1 MLFKIFFWVSNIC
14 FLLIAYLGVLPF
26 IGGSFFSDLL
36 AGELPFD
43 LLLPFIGLIG
53 APTVSTI
60 SRGVSNLQKRAA
72 RKGELNIE
80 AKDVPHPDGRTEL
93 TDTEIAELDRLPESE
108 LRGMKLYE
116 YRRSLIRRNE
126 AGILLNKM
134 FWGNQGSFS
143 LAKLYFGVEAP
154 IVLLCLLRLFWLHE
168 LTPATTLILL
178 SVLVCVASFAYE
190 LSQPTDR
197 ARSGNSENSGNKL
210 LAWVQMATHSLMLLL
225 GGYLLI
231 ICLFYALPAIYLGGI
246 GLIWSAFFPPLLPA
260 AIALIAVLIMPLG
273 LAIVYIQAW
282 RRLHRT
288 FAESRGKLIARAVTL
303 GAIGA
308 WLGLL
313 AVVQIQPQDRVFA
326 LLNQPTGD
334 VNKRQELLQKS
345 NFIRE
350 GLLNAYLARYRYP
363 IINEENSVIGDF
375 YTFLSFPT
383 VLVNWLQSAHNF
395 VTSPFV
401 YSGTVKDSAEAEAH
415 YARFFDRP
423 ILRAEQK
430 AVQLAVNATFD
441 RASAKAG
448 LLSVNQKKVLL
459 TKQEVSVKEHGDWA
473 DVELHEV
480 YINKTQQ
487 QQEIF
492 YAFSLPESA
501 VLTGVWLGDSDR
513 KSSSFPFT
521 VSTRGAAQKVYNAEV
536 QRRVDPALLEQVGP
550 RSYRL
555 RVFPILPNF
564 SRGTAG
570 KQPEMHMWMTYKV
583 MGQVESPA
591 HGWPLPQ
598 LAERRNVFWDKN
610 TKRTFNGQ
618 AIAFEDTSRD
628 KWFESLLPTS
638 NQITPQARQVSLPN
652 GDRIAIKPL
661 SQKDYQLPKGKRF
674 AIVVDSSRSMGEYQ
688 EEIQRTVQWLETK
701 AEKDNDFDVFISTS
715 YGGKPQRIDSLKD
728 FKLPEGTFYGLL
740 RPQEI
745 LQQFSK
751 LQGNTSYDA
760 VLVLTDQ
767 GNYEL
772 TDEKASVPKIAAP
785 LWIVHF
791 GGLPAA
797 YDDAT
802 LDAIIKS
809 GGGVASSVAGV
820 LERTA
825 TQTALGSS
833 VKNVVDGYAW
843 SWETSTTDIKSDN
856 PDKDTPKDNFLPLAA
871 RQVVRY
877 ISQDADLTQ
886 VSELDRIHALAKRYN
901 IVTPYSSM
909 IVLVNDAQREALKRA
924 EQESD
929 RFNRTVEDNQ
939 LPQPSSATGIPT
951 ANVSGVPEPSEWL
964 LIGIVAI
971 ALAAIAQRAGYLRVT
986 SHTPEQL
993 GTSER
998 MD

>member
-26 IGGSFFSDLL
+26 IGASFWADLL
-36 AGELPFD
+36 SGNLPFD
-43 LLLPFIGLIG
+43 LLLPFIGLVG

-60 SRGVSNLQKRAA
+60 SRGVSGLKN
-72 RKGELNIE
+72 
-80 AKDVPHPDGRTEL
+80 
-93 TDTEIAELDRLPESE
+93 
-108 LRGMKLYE
+108 
-116 YRRSLIRRNE
+116 RNE
-126 AGILLNKM
+126 
-134 FWGNQGSFS
+134 GSFS

-168 LTPATTLILL
+168 LTPATTFILL
-178 SVLVCVASFAYE
+178 SVLVCVASFTYE

-197 ARSGNSENSGNKL
+197 TNNGNKL
-210 LAWVQMATHSLMLLL
+210 LAWMQMAAHSLMLLL
-225 GGYLLI
+225 GSYLLV
-231 ICLFYALPAIYLGGI
+231 ICLFYALPALYLGGI
-246 GLIWSAFFPPLLPA
+246 GLIWSVFFPPLLPA
-260 AIALIAVLIMPLG
+260 AIALIAILIMPLG
-273 LAIVYIQAW
+273 LAIAYVQAW
-282 RRLHRT
+282 RRFHHT

-303 GAIGA
+303 GTIGA

-313 AVVQIQPQDRVFA
+313 AVVQMQPQDRVFA
-326 LLNQPTGD
+326 MLSQPTGD
-334 VNKRQELLQKS
+334 VSKRQELLQKS

-363 IINEENSVIGDF
+363 IINEENSIIGEF
-375 YTFLSFPT
+375 YTFLRFPT
-383 VLVNWLQSAHNF
+383 EFVNWLQSAHNF
-395 VTSPFV
+395 VISPFV
-401 YSGTVKDSAEAEAH
+401 YNGTVKDSAEAEAL
-415 YARFFDRP
+415 YAQFFDRP

-430 AVQLAVNATFD
+430 AIQLAVNATFD

-480 YINKTQQ
+480 YINKTSQ

-501 VLTGVWLGDSDR
+501 VLTGVWLGDRDR
-513 KSSSFPFT
+513 KSASFPFT
-521 VSTRGAAQKVYNAEV
+521 VSTRGAAQKVYNTEV

-550 RSYRL
+550 QSYRL

-564 SRGTAG
+564 NRDATG
-570 KQPEMHMWMTYKV
+570 KQSEMHMWMTYKV
-583 MGQVESPA
+583 MGQVGSPA
-591 HGWPLPQ
+591 NGWPLPQ

-618 AIAFEDTSRD
+618 AIASED
-628 KWFESLLPTS
+628 KWFEPLLPAS
-638 NQITPQARQVSLPN
+638 SQIAPQQRQAILPN
-652 GDRIAIKPL
+652 GDRVAVKPL
-661 SQKDYQLPKGKRF
+661 RAQDYRLPKGKRF
-674 AIVVDSSRSMGEYQ
+674 AIVLDGSRSMASYQ
-688 EEIQRTVQWLETK
+688 EEIRKNFKWLEAK
-701 AEKDNDFDVFISTS
+701 VEKDNDFDVFISAT
-715 YGGKPQRIDSLKD
+715 YGAKPQRIDNLQD
-728 FKLPEGTFYGLL
+728 LKLPEGMFYGLL

-751 LQGNTSYDA
+751 LQGNTTYDA
-760 VLVLTDQ
+760 AIVLTDQ

-772 TDEKASVPKIAAP
+772 TDEKASVSKITAP
-785 LWIVHF
+785 LWMVHL

-802 LDAIIKS
+802 LDAISKS

-825 TQTALGSS
+825 TQAALGSS
-833 VKNVVDGYAW
+833 VQNVADGYAW
-843 SWETSTTDIKSDN
+843 SWESSPHASALDIKSDN
-856 PDKDTPKDNFLPLAA
+856 SDRNTSKDNFLPLAA

-909 IVLVNDAQREALKRA
+909 IVLVNDEQREALKKA
-924 EQESD
+924 ENESD
-929 RFNRTVEDNQ
+929 RFKRTVEDNQ

-951 ANVSGVPEPSEWL
+951 ANVSGVPEPDQWL
-964 LIGIVAI
+964 LIGIVVLALVAI
-971 ALAAIAQRAGYLRVT
+971 AWRTDRAQNMENSVKGSNR
-986 SHTPEQL
+986 
-993 GTSER
+993 
-998 MD
+998 

>member
-1 MLFKIFFWVSNIC
+1 MLFKTFFWVSNIC
-14 FLLIAYLGVLPF
+14 FLLIAYIGVLPF
-26 IGGSFFSDLL
+26 IGPGFWTDLL
-36 AGELPFD
+36 SGNLPFD
-43 LLLPFIGLIG
+43 LLLPFVGLVG
-53 APTVSTI
+53 APTASTI
-60 SRGVSNLQKRAA
+60 SRGVAGLKNRNNRNRNLETAP
-72 RKGELNIE
+72 
-80 AKDVPHPDGRTEL
+80 KDISFPTERTEL
-93 TDTEIAELDRLPESE
+93 TDAEIAELDRLPESE
-108 LRGMKLYE
+108 IRGMKLYGH
-116 YRRSLIRRNE
+116 RRSQARQNE
-126 AGILLNKM
+126 AGIQLNKM
-134 FWGNQGSFS
+134 FLGSQGSFS

-168 LTPATTLILL
+168 LTTATTFILL
-178 SVLVCVASFAYE
+178 SVLVCVASFSYE

-197 ARSGNSENSGNKL
+197 ARHGNRV
-210 LAWVQMATHSLMLLL
+210 LAWAQMASHSLMLLL
-225 GGYLLI
+225 GGYLLV
-231 ICLFYALPAIYLGGI
+231 ICLFYAPPAIYLGGV
-246 GLIWSAFFPPLLPA
+246 GLIWSMFFPPLLPA
-260 AIALIAVLIMPLG
+260 AIALIAILIMPLG

-282 RRLHRT
+282 RRFHRT
-288 FAESRGKLIARAVTL
+288 FAESRGKLIARAATL
-303 GAIGA
+303 GVIGA

-313 AVVQIQPQDRVFA
+313 AVAQIQPQNQVFA
-326 LLNQPTGD
+326 LLNQSTGD

-363 IINEENSVIGDF
+363 IINEDINIIGEF
-375 YTFLSFPT
+375 YTFMRFPT
-383 VLVNWLQSAHNF
+383 EFVNWLQSAHNF
-395 VTSPFV
+395 VISPFV
-401 YSGTVKDSAEAEAH
+401 YNGTVKDSAEAEAL
-415 YARFFDRP
+415 YAQFFDRP

-430 AVQLAVNATFD
+430 AVQIAVNATFD

-459 TKQEVSVKEHGDWA
+459 TKQELSVKEHGDWA

-480 YINKTQQ
+480 YINKTSQ

-501 VLTGVWLGDSDR
+501 VLTGVWLSDSDR
-513 KSSSFPFT
+513 KSNSFPFT

-555 RVFPILPNF
+555 RVFPILPDF
-564 SRGTAG
+564 SRDSSG

-583 MGQVESPA
+583 MGQAESSTS
-591 HGWPLPQ
+591 GWPLPQ
-598 LAERRNVFWDKN
+598 LAERRNVFWDRN

-618 AIAFEDTSRD
+618 AIASEDN
-628 KWFESLLPTS
+628 WFDQLLPAS
-638 NQITPQARQVSLPN
+638 NPIAPQPRQVSLPS
-652 GDRIAIKPL
+652 GDRVAIKPL
-661 SQKDYQLPKGKRF
+661 SERDYRLPKGKRF
-674 AIVVDSSRSMGEYQ
+674 AIVLDGSRSMGSHQ
-688 EEIQRTVQWLETK
+688 EEIQKTFQWLEAK
-701 AEKDNDFDVFISTS
+701 AEKDNDFDVFISAS
-715 YGGKPQRIDSLKD
+715 HGAKPQRIDRLKD
-728 FKLPEGTFYGLL
+728 LKLPEGTFYGLL

-751 LQGNTSYDA
+751 LQGNTTYDA
-760 VLVLTDQ
+760 VIVITDQ

-772 TDEKASVPKIAAP
+772 TDEKASVPKIATP
-785 LWIVHF
+785 LWMVHL

-802 LDAIIKS
+802 LDAITKS

-820 LERTA
+820 LGRTA
-825 TQTALGSS
+825 TQAALGSS
-833 VKNVVDGYAW
+833 VKNVADGYAW
-843 SWETSTTDIKSDN
+843 SWETSPNASALDITPENSDRN
-856 PDKDTPKDNFLPLAA
+856 TSKDNFLPLAA

-886 VSELDRIHALAKRYN
+886 VSELDRIHALAQRYN

-909 IVLVNDAQREALKRA
+909 IVLVNDAQREALKQA
-924 EQESD
+924 EKESD

-971 ALAAIAQRAGYLRVT
+971 ALVAIALARDRVQNMEN
-986 SHTPEQL
+986 SLE
-993 GTSER
+993 GGDR
-998 MD
+998 

>member
-26 IGGSFFSDLL
+26 IGSSFFSDLL

-60 SRGVSNLQKRAA
+60 SRGISNLQKRVD
-72 RKGELNIE
+72 RNNNLN
-80 AKDVPHPDGRTEL
+80 
-93 TDTEIAELDRLPESE
+93 S
-108 LRGMKLYE
+108 
-116 YRRSLIRRNE
+116 
-126 AGILLNKM
+126 
-134 FWGNQGSFS
+134 QGSFS

-178 SVLVCVASFAYE
+178 SVLVCVASFTYE
-190 LSQPTDR
+190 LTQPTDR
-197 ARSGNSENSGNKL
+197 PNNGSKL
-210 LAWVQMATHSLMLLL
+210 LAWTQMVAHSLMLLL
-225 GGYLLI
+225 GGYLLV
-231 ICLFYALPAIYLGGI
+231 ICLFYILPAIYLGGI

-260 AIALIAVLIMPLG
+260 AIALISILIMPLG
-273 LAIVYIQAW
+273 LAIIYVRAW
-282 RRLHRT
+282 RRFHRT
-288 FAESRGKLIARAVTL
+288 FAESRGKLMARVVTL

-313 AVVQIQPQDRVFA
+313 SLVQIQPQSQVFA

-363 IINEENSVIGDF
+363 IINEENSIIGEF
-375 YTFLSFPT
+375 YTFLRFPT
-383 VLVNWLQSAHNF
+383 NLVNWLQSAHNF
-395 VTSPFV
+395 VISPFV
-401 YSGTVKDSAEAEAH
+401 YNGTVKDSAEAEAL
-415 YARFFDRP
+415 YAQFFDRP

-448 LLSVNQKKVLL
+448 LLSVNQNKVLL

-480 YINKTQQ
+480 YINKTPQ
-487 QQEIF
+487 QQEIV

-513 KSSSFPFT
+513 KSVSFPFV

-550 RSYRL
+550 QSYRL

-564 SRGTAG
+564 RRDNSSQ
-570 KQPEMHMWMTYKV
+570 QPEMHMWLTYKV
-583 MGQVESPA
+583 MGQASPA
-591 HGWPLPQ
+591 NGWPLPQ

-618 AIAFEDTSRD
+618 AIASKDS
-628 KWFESLLPTS
+628 WFDSLLPAADR
-638 NQITPQARQVSLPN
+638 ITPQPRQATLPN

-661 SQKDYQLPKGKRF
+661 SEKDYQLPKGKRF
-674 AIVVDSSRSMGEYQ
+674 AIVLDGSRSMGTHQ
-688 EEIQRTVQWLETK
+688 EEIQKTFQWLEAK
-701 AEKDNDFDVFISTS
+701 AEKDNDFDVFISAS
-715 YGGKPQRIDSLKD
+715 YGGKPQIIDDLKD
-728 FKLPEGTFYGLL
+728 LKLPEGTFYGLL

-745 LQQFSK
+745 LQQFNK
-751 LQGNTSYDA
+751 LQGNTTYDA
-760 VLVLTDQ
+760 VVVVTDR

-772 TDEKASVPKIAAP
+772 TDEKASVPNIKAP
-785 LWIVHF
+785 LWMVHL

-802 LDAIIKS
+802 LDAITKS
-809 GGGVASSVAGV
+809 GGGVASSVTGV

-825 TQTALGSS
+825 TQAALGSS
-833 VKNVVDGYAW
+833 VKNVTDGYAW
-843 SWETSTTDIKSDN
+843 SWETSTNASTTDIKLDN
-856 PDKDTPKDNFLPLAA
+856 SNNDIPKDNFLPLAV
-871 RQVVRY
+871 RQVVSY
-877 ISQDADLTQ
+877 ISRDADLTQ

-909 IVLVNDAQREALKRA
+909 IVLVNDEQREALKKA
-924 EQESD
+924 ESDRD

-939 LPQPSSATGIPT
+939 LPQPSNATGIPT

-971 ALAAIAQRAGYLRVT
+971 ALAAIAQRTYRVRNIEN
-986 SHTPEQL
+986 SV
-993 GTSER
+993 
-998 MD
+998 D

>member
-26 IGGSFFSDLL
+26 LGSRFFSDLI

-43 LLLPFIGLIG
+43 LLLPFIGLVG

-60 SRGVSNLQKRAA
+60 SRGVSNLQNRAA
-72 RKGELNIE
+72 RENGLNTETQDI
-80 AKDVPHPDGRTEL
+80 PPPTGRTEL
-93 TDTEIAELDRLPESE
+93 TSAEISELDRLPESE
-108 LRGMKLYE
+108 LRGMKLHQYK
-116 YRRSLIRRNE
+116 RSRVRPNE
-126 AGILLNKM
+126 AGMLLNKI
-134 FWGNQGSFS
+134 FLGSQGSFS

-154 IVLLCLLRLFWLHE
+154 LMLLCLLRLFWLHE
-168 LTPATTLILL
+168 LTPASTLILL
-178 SVLVCVASFAYE
+178 SVLVCVASFSYE
-190 LSQPTDR
+190 LSQSTKQSR
-197 ARSGNSENSGNKL
+197 FAKSGIQ
-210 LAWVQMATHSLMLLL
+210 AWLQMAGHSLMLLL

-246 GLIWSAFFPPLLPA
+246 GVIWSAFFPPLLPA
-260 AIALIAVLIMPLG
+260 AIALMAILIMPLG
-273 LAIVYIQAW
+273 LAITYIQAW
-282 RRLHRT
+282 RRFHRT
-288 FAESRGKLIARAVTL
+288 FAESRGKLIARVMTV
-303 GAIGA
+303 GIIVA

-313 AVVQIQPQDRVFA
+313 TVVQIQPQNQVFA
-326 LLNQPTGD
+326 MLSQPASD

-363 IINEENSVIGDF
+363 AIGQEGSIIGEF
-375 YTFLSFPT
+375 YTFMRFPT
-383 VLVNWLQSAHNF
+383 ELVNWLQSTHNF
-395 VTSPFV
+395 VISPFV
-401 YSGTVKDSAEAEAH
+401 YNGTIKDSAEAEAL
-415 YARFFDRP
+415 YAQFFDRP
-423 ILRAEQK
+423 IMRAEQK
-430 AVQLAVNATFD
+430 AVQIAVNATFD

-448 LLSVNQKKVLL
+448 VLSVNQKKVLL

-480 YINKTQQ
+480 YINKTQT

-501 VLTGVWLGDSDR
+501 VLTGVWLGDTDR
-513 KSSSFPFT
+513 KSASFPFA

-536 QRRVDPALLEQVGP
+536 QKRVDPALLEQVGP

-555 RVFPILPNF
+555 RVFPILPDF
-564 SRGTAG
+564 RRDAAG
-570 KQPEMHMWMTYKV
+570 KQSEMHMWMTYKV
-583 MGQVESPA
+583 MGQVAASA
-591 HGWPLPQ
+591 NGWPLPQ

-610 TKRTFNGQ
+610 TKRTFNGS
-618 AIAFEDTSRD
+618 AITSKD
-628 KWFESLLPTS
+628 SSKDEWFDSLLPAADR
-638 NQITPQARQVSLPN
+638 ITPQPRQVSLPN

-674 AIVVDSSRSMGEYQ
+674 AIVLDSSRSMGEYQ
-688 EEIQRTVQWLETK
+688 EEIQSTVQWLETK
-701 AEKDNDFDVFISTS
+701 VEKDNDFDMFISAS
-715 YGGKPQRIDSLKD
+715 YGGKPQRIDNLKD

-740 RPQEI
+740 RPQET

-751 LQGNTSYDA
+751 LQGNTTYDA

-772 TDEKASVPKIAAP
+772 TDEKAAVPKIAAP
-785 LWIVHF
+785 LWMVHF

-802 LDAIIKS
+802 LDAITKS

-825 TQTALGSS
+825 TQAALGSS
-833 VKNVVDGYAW
+833 VKNVADGYTW
-843 SWETSTTDIKSDN
+843 SWETSTTDIKSDK
-856 PDKDTPKDNFLPLAA
+856 KDIPKDNFLPLAA

-877 ISQDADLTQ
+877 ISQEADLTQ

-909 IVLVNDAQREALKRA
+909 IVLVNDEQRAALKKA
-924 EQESD
+924 ESESD
-929 RFNRTVEDNQ
+929 RFKRTVEDNQ
-939 LPQPSSATGIPT
+939 LPQPPIASGIPT

-964 LIGIVAI
+964 LIAIVGV
-971 ALAAIAQRAGYLRVT
+971 ALAAISQRNSQAQNIENAAEGGDR
-986 SHTPEQL
+986 
-993 GTSER
+993 
-998 MD
+998 